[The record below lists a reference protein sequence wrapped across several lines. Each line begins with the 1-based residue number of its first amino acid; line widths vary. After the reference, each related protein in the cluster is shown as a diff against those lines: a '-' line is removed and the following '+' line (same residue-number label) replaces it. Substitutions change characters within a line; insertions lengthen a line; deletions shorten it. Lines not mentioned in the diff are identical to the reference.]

1 MLRKIRHSVTY
12 GEKLDSEVAWFE
24 CFQSQVAEEVSTME
38 ESRVHRCVV
47 VAVILLGVITMSG
60 CGPIVQAYSCNGVQS
75 SNSAMPLEVSPIVIE
90 DINNLPRPD
99 ENYDEVAAQ
108 LQRRKSIQGRI
119 KDLSVSPLNLA
130 GDAHNFEVHLR
141 FDNVGEA
148 VYVVPVDEIRLEI
161 PIDGGGDVRA
171 EAPEGAN
178 EEILPAYLSAM
189 RKRVEPAL
197 EAFKGEFAVSK
208 SEESS
213 ITLFAHDETIIN
225 VDFRSPP
232 FETGTLVFSLRN
244 ETALE
249 KTTLSFDI
257 QHFLTYR
264 RAIY

>member
-1 MLRKIRHSVTY
+1 M
-12 GEKLDSEVAWFE
+12 EK
-24 CFQSQVAEEVSTME
+24 
-38 ESRVHRCVV
+38 SRAHRCLV
-47 VAVILLGVITMSG
+47 VAVILLGVITLSG
-60 CGPIVQAYSCNGVQS
+60 CGPIRQAYSCNGVQS

-90 DINNLPRPD
+90 FTNRLPKDPM
-99 ENYDEVAAQ
+99 EVDPQ
-108 LQRRKSIQGRI
+108 LQRRKSIQARI
-119 KDLSVSPLNLA
+119 NDLSVSPLNLA
-130 GDAHNFEVHLR
+130 GDAYYFEVHLR

-148 VYVVPVDEIRLEI
+148 VYAVPVDEIRLEI

-189 RKRVEPAL
+189 RKRVEPAF

-244 ETALE
+244 ETTLE

-264 RAIY
+264 GAIY